1 METDGCKPDG
11 SEYTGITELVITND
25 GAATE
30 LSEMVARLETDQG
43 SICHKCSSE
52 FDSIKA
58 LGKHGKKVHPKE
70 SIFGCEIDGCRRAF
84 SYHEQRYKHWK
95 RVHIKPF
102 KCQICLKTFPDKY
115 LLFKHLI
122 NVHKDIEFNF
132 QKCSICKQNFGT
144 EQELQ
149 EHLVK
154 HEGKRPHQ
162 CDVKGC
168 DKAFKTA
175 YSLKRHQQGHQ
186 RVKYR
191 RNVDT
196 ANLPLYECPECDETF
211 NSISNLE
218 RHGQNEHP
226 GIKLFKCSEE
236 KCDQRFTFH
245 YNKMRHILTHSENPA
260 RPHQCHRCG
269 FLFKRTSSL
278 KQHILHV
285 HGIHPTGDGDVNKY
299 SCEKCDKIFRT
310 VHGLKEHSTLHTG
323 EKAFICSFESC
334 RKAFRLK
341 TSLQKHLKL
350 HAGVRG
356 FKCKLCDKQ
365 FSRREMMEA
374 HVNKHAGIKQFVCG
388 ICKKRFSTQGN
399 LTVHM
404 NLHNGKKYLCVACGN
419 IYNFKSNLNKHL
431 KDCHPDQDVAMDY
444 EPEDGTSNSS

>member
-1 METDGCKPDG
+1 NKAWQEQLWKQTVANQMEVNT
-11 SEYTGITELVITND
+11 L
-25 GAATE
+25 
-30 LSEMVARLETDQG
+30 
-43 SICHKCSSE
+43 
-52 FDSIKA
+52 
-58 LGKHGKKVHPKE
+58 
-70 SIFGCEIDGCRRAF
+70 
-84 SYHEQRYKHWK
+84 
-95 RVHIKPF
+95 
-102 KCQICLKTFPDKY
+102 
-115 LLFKHLI
+115 
-122 NVHKDIEFNF
+122 
-132 QKCSICKQNFGT
+132 NFGT

-260 RPHQCHRCG
+260 RPHQCHR
-269 FLFKRTSSL
+269 
-278 KQHILHV
+278 
-285 HGIHPTGDGDVNKY
+285 
-299 SCEKCDKIFRT
+299 
-310 VHGLKEHSTLHTG
+310 
-323 EKAFICSFESC
+323 
-334 RKAFRLK
+334 LK